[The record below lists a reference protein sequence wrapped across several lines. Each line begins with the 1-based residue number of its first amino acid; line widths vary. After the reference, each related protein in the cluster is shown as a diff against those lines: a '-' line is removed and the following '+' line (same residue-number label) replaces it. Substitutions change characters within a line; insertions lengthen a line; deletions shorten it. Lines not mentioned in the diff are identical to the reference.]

1 MTIHAVVTG
10 GGTSGHVLPAP
21 PVIEALVDRGHPL
34 ESLRYFGAQR
44 GVETRLVPP
53 TGVPHTFFDVVGL
66 QRSLDR
72 MSDNIGFFPRLLAA
86 RRRAIAMFKAD
97 RPRVVVSVGGYASLP
112 AVLAARRLRIPI
124 VVVSYDR
131 RPGRSSEIT
140 ARWAAACAVAFPD
153 SPLPRARHTGAPVRR
168 EIRRIDRTIDRRAAR
183 QRLGV
188 GPDRFLVVAVG
199 GSLGSAGLNSA
210 VEKLVRESASD
221 STLAVRHVV
230 GDRFLADVTQRM
242 NDIITT
248 SGGVRYDVIGYDD
261 AIRDVYAGC
270 DLFVGRGG
278 AGTIA
283 EVASVGVPSILV
295 PWSGAVPVDHQTGN
309 VRWLADRGAAAM
321 LSDDDVVDS
330 LVDVVRA
337 LRIDEARR
345 EQLATRA
352 HDLGD
357 LNRRGAIAE
366 LIDEV
371 AQRG

>member
-1 MTIHAVVTG
+1 
-10 GGTSGHVLPAP
+10 
-21 PVIEALVDRGHPL
+21 
-34 ESLRYFGAQR
+34 
-44 GVETRLVPP
+44 
-53 TGVPHTFFDVVGL
+53 
-66 QRSLDR
+66 
-72 MSDNIGFFPRLLAA
+72 
-86 RRRAIAMFKAD
+86 
-97 RPRVVVSVGGYASLP
+97 
-112 AVLAARRLRIPI
+112 
-124 VVVSYDR
+124 
-131 RPGRSSEIT
+131 
-140 ARWAAACAVAFPD
+140 
-153 SPLPRARHTGAPVRR
+153 
-168 EIRRIDRTIDRRAAR
+168 
-183 QRLGV
+183 
-188 GPDRFLVVAVG
+188 
-199 GSLGSAGLNSA
+199 
-210 VEKLVRESASD
+210 
-221 STLAVRHVV
+221 
-230 GDRFLADVTQRM
+230 
-242 NDIITT
+242 
-248 SGGVRYDVIGYDD
+248 
-261 AIRDVYAGC
+261 
-270 DLFVGRGG
+270 VGRGG

>member
-1 MTIHAVVTG
+1 MTVHAVVTG
-10 GGTSGHVLPAP
+10 GGTSGHVLPALA
-21 PVIEALVDRGHPL
+21 VIEALVDRGHPL
-34 ESLRYFGAQR
+34 DTLRYFGAQR

-66 QRSLDR
+66 QRSFDR
-72 MSDNIGFFPRLLAA
+72 MSDNIGFLPRLLAA

-112 AVLAARRLRIPI
+112 AVLAARRLHIPI

-131 RPGRSSEIT
+131 RPGRSSQIT

-248 SGGVRYDVIGYDD
+248 SGGIRYDVIGYDD

-295 PWSGAVPVDHQTGN
+295 PWSGAADDHQTGN

-337 LRIDEARR
+337 LRIDDFRR
-345 EQLATRA
+345 DQLATRA